1 MTALF
6 VIVTAILAAA
16 RLTRLVTVDKI
27 TEPIR
32 DRIIVRFSPD
42 PNLELVRPPESKL
55 VYLVHCPWCF
65 GLWVAAAVWPTTWY
79 VCHLQTW
86 LHVTAWWAIPAGAL
100 ALSQLIGLARGL
112 ESTD

>member
-6 VIVTAILAAA
+6 VIVTAILAAS
-16 RLTRLVTVDKI
+16 RLTRLVTVDKLLQ
-27 TEPIR
+27 PFR
-32 DRIIVRFSPD
+32 DWIIVRFSPD
-42 PNLELVRPPESKL
+42 PDLELVRPPESKL

-65 GLWVAAAVWPTTWY
+65 GMWVSFVVWPATWY
-79 VCHLQTW
+79 ACDLQNW

-100 ALSQLIGLARGL
+100 ALSQLIGLSRGL